1 MKIEIS
7 IGERG
12 PAKTFKDF
20 YSENALKR
28 YGWEFC
34 NYHLITLSENEV
46 DCRLCAVNTK
56 KDYVAVN
63 TKNNYV
69 AVNDDDVLTYV
80 GSHVWSVD
88 HGKSI

>member
-12 PAKTFKDF
+12 PAKKFKNF
-20 YSENALKR
+20 YSENALKQ
-28 YGWEFC
+28 YGWGFC
-34 NYHLITLSENEV
+34 NYQLITLSGNKI
-46 DCRLCAVNTK
+46 DRRLCVVNTRNGNV
-56 KDYVAVN
+56 D
-63 TKNNYV
+63 
-69 AVNDDDVLTYV
+69 VNDDDVLTYV

>member
-28 YGWEFC
+28 YGWGFC
-34 NYHLITLSENEV
+34 NYHLITLSGNEI
-46 DCRLCAVNTK
+46 DRRLCVVNTRNGNV
-56 KDYVAVN
+56 D
-63 TKNNYV
+63 
-69 AVNDDDVLTYV
+69 VNDDDVLTYV
-80 GSHVWSVD
+80 GSHVWSVSRSEVT
-88 HGKSI
+88 K

>member
-12 PAKTFKDF
+12 PAKRFKDF

-28 YGWEFC
+28 YGWGFC
-34 NYHLITLSENEV
+34 NYHLITLSGNNV
-46 DCRLCAVNTK
+46 DFRLCAVNTRN
-56 KDYVAVN
+56 D
-63 TKNNYV
+63 YV

-80 GSHVWSVD
+80 GSHVWSVSRSEVT
-88 HGKSI
+88 K

>member
-34 NYHLITLSENEV
+34 NYHLITLSGSEV
-46 DCRLCAVNTK
+46 DCRLCAVNTRN
-56 KDYVAVN
+56 D
-63 TKNNYV
+63 YV

>member
-20 YSENALKR
+20 YSENALKQ
-28 YGWEFC
+28 YGWGFC
-34 NYHLITLSENEV
+34 NYQLITLSGNKI
-46 DCRLCAVNTK
+46 DRRLCVVNTGNGNV
-56 KDYVAVN
+56 D
-63 TKNNYV
+63 
-69 AVNDDDVLTYV
+69 VNDDDVLTYV

>member
-12 PAKTFKDF
+12 SAKAFKDF
-20 YSENALKR
+20 YSENALKQ

-34 NYHLITLSENEV
+34 NYHLITLSGSEV
-46 DCRLCAVNTK
+46 DCRLCAVNTRN
-56 KDYVAVN
+56 D
-63 TKNNYV
+63 YV

-88 HGKSI
+88 HGK

>member
-12 PAKTFKDF
+12 SAKKFKDF

-28 YGWEFC
+28 YGWGFC
-34 NYHLITLSENEV
+34 NYQLITLSGNKI
-46 DCRLCAVNTK
+46 DRRLCVVNTRNGNV
-56 KDYVAVN
+56 D
-63 TKNNYV
+63 
-69 AVNDDDVLTYV
+69 VNDDDVLTYV

>member
-12 PAKTFKDF
+12 SAKKFKDF

-28 YGWEFC
+28 YGWGFC
-34 NYHLITLSENEV
+34 NYQLITLSGNKI
-46 DCRLCAVNTK
+46 DRRLCAVNTRNGNV
-56 KDYVAVN
+56 D
-63 TKNNYV
+63 
-69 AVNDDDVLTYV
+69 VNDDDVLTYV

>member
-20 YSENALKR
+20 YSEKALKR

-34 NYHLITLSENEV
+34 NYQLITLSGNEV
-46 DCRLCAVNTK
+46 DFRSCAVNTRNG
-56 KDYVAVN
+56 YVAV
-63 TKNNYV
+63 
-69 AVNDDDVLTYV
+69 DDEDVLTYV

>member
-34 NYHLITLSENEV
+34 NYHLITLSGSEV
-46 DCRLCAVNTK
+46 DYRLCAVNTRN
-56 KDYVAVN
+56 D
-63 TKNNYV
+63 YV

>member
-12 PAKTFKDF
+12 PAKKFKDF

-28 YGWEFC
+28 YGWEF
-34 NYHLITLSENEV
+34 YTYQISGLFDKKV
-46 DCRLCAVNTK
+46 DCRLCAVNTRN
-56 KDYVAVN
+56 D
-63 TKNNYV
+63 YV